1 MAWWREARAPALT
14 VHQDEGAKAVK
25 TQQELAA
32 SLAGDLFDVIAKYDG
47 LLMTTTVVGA
57 LDFLKFDL
65 IEEHRKQVLKEML
78 YEKQNQKPQ

>member
-1 MAWWREARAPALT
+1 M
-14 VHQDEGAKAVK
+14 K

-32 SLAGDLFDVIAKYDG
+32 NLAGDLFDVIAKYDG

-65 IEEHRKQVLKEML
+65 IEEHRKQVLKEKL
-78 YEKQNQKPQ
+78 YEKQTTSPADGA

>member
-1 MAWWREARAPALT
+1 M
-14 VHQDEGAKAVK
+14 K

-65 IEEHRKQVLKEML
+65 IEEHRKQVLKEMI
-78 YEKQNQKPQ
+78 YEKQSTSPADGA

>member
-1 MAWWREARAPALT
+1 M
-14 VHQDEGAKAVK
+14 K

-32 SLAGDLFDVIAKYDG
+32 SLAGDLFDVITKYDG

-78 YEKQNQKPQ
+78 YEKQNQKSQ